1 MAGNVR
7 EWCLNASGT
16 QRFIL
21 GGGWNDPPYLFNDSY
36 TQPPFDRSPA
46 NGIRLVRYAPT
57 DSNLARAAAPLT
69 RTLRDFLRVQ
79 PVSDAVFAVYRQM
92 YEYDRK
98 PLDPR
103 VIETVDEGDWTRE
116 LVRLNAAYA
125 DDSLLVYLYLPK
137 RGAKP
142 FPAVIFF
149 PPGSAIYDLVPPE
162 GATRHFDFMLKSGRA
177 VLYPVYKGTY
187 QRRDSLATDTQDS
200 TIFYRDH
207 VVMWA
212 KDLRR
217 GIDYLETR
225 PEVST
230 ERLAYYGVSW
240 GGEMGGLLPAV
251 EPRIRVSVLQVAGLD
266 FPPVRPEADPINYL
280 PRIRIPTLMINGRY
294 DFYFPIETSQV
305 PMFRLLGT
313 PADQKRHIVEEGS
326 HFVPRV
332 RLIQES
338 LAWLDKYQ
346 LVAP

>member
-1 MAGNVR
+1 MEFA
-7 EWCLNASGT
+7 WSGT
-16 QRFIL
+16 
-21 GGGWNDPPYLFNDSY
+21 
-36 TQPPFDRSPA
+36 
-46 NGIRLVRYAPT
+46 APT

-69 RTLRDFLRVQ
+69 RTLRDFLRMR

-125 DDSLLVYLYLPK
+125 DDSLLVYLFLPK
-137 RGAKP
+137 RGVKP
-142 FPAVIFF
+142 FPTVVFF
-149 PPGSAIYDLVPPE
+149 PPGSAIYDLALPE
-162 GATRHFDFMLKSGRA
+162 GATRNFDFILKSGRA
-177 VLYPVYKGTY
+177 LLYPVYKGTY
-187 QRRDSLATDTQDS
+187 QRRDSLASDTQDS

-240 GGEMGGLLPAV
+240 GGALGGLLPAV

-280 PRIRIPTLMINGRY
+280 PRIRTPTLMINGRY
-294 DFYFPIETSQV
+294 DFYFPIETSQI
-305 PMFRLLGT
+305 PMFHLLGT
-313 PADQKRHIVEEGS
+313 PADQKRHIVAEGS

-346 LVAP
+346 PVSP